1 MNPIEGAG
9 HDVHAGSP
17 AVRIAA
23 STDKAPAVD
32 TVVLAFAADPVARW
46 SWPHGQQYLANMP
59 RLVSAFGG
67 RAFDHGSAYCTDA
80 YGGVALWLPPGV
92 HPDEERLGELV
103 ETTVSASIRHDVVA
117 VFEQMAKYHPTDPH
131 WYLPLIGVD
140 PAHQGNGLG
149 DALITYALQ
158 HCDRDHVPAYLEST
172 NPRNISLYR
181 RHGFEALGTIQT
193 GSSPPLVPMLRQPR

>member
-9 HDVHAGSP
+9 HDVHAGST

-67 RAFDHGSAYCTDA
+67 RAFDHGSAHCTDA
-80 YGGVALWLPPGV
+80 YGGVALWL
-92 HPDEERLGELV
+92 RRKR
-103 ETTVSASIRHDVVA
+103 AAARVA
-117 VFEQMAKYHPTDPH
+117 
-131 WYLPLIGVD
+131 
-140 PAHQGNGLG
+140 
-149 DALITYALQ
+149 
-158 HCDRDHVPAYLEST
+158 
-172 NPRNISLYR
+172 
-181 RHGFEALGTIQT
+181 
-193 GSSPPLVPMLRQPR
+193 